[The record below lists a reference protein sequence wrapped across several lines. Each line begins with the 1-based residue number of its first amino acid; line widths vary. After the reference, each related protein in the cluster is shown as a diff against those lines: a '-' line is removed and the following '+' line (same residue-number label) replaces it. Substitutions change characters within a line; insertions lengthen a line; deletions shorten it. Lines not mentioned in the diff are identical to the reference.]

1 MTALCWIFGILTA
14 LVWIGGVWNLIR
26 ITNGKAEP

>member
-1 MTALCWIFGILTA
+1 MTALCWMLGSYIA